1 MPGRY
6 GYRLKPVS
14 YDSAVRRWD
23 HYGAIGSHKNRG
35 FRPIL
40 FPDPDDPCV
49 RHQPYTG
56 NLPHFMTSLR
66 PWDDFTSGI
75 VKVITDNGTSLGYT
89 GVK

>member
-14 YDSAVRRWD
+14 YDAAVRRWD
-23 HYGAIGSHKNRG
+23 HYGAIGSHKNHG

-49 RHQPYTG
+49 RHQGYTV
-56 NLPHFMTSLR
+56 NLPHFMTWLR

-75 VKVITDNGTSLGYT
+75 VKVITDNGMSLGYT
-89 GVK
+89 KVK